1 MKNLFIAFI
10 SIFLI
15 TPIMAQQ
22 AANYDEAKVPSY
34 TLPAIMEEG
43 QSIAHWEKQKRA
55 ATLAM
60 FESDVYGKTD
70 LEGVKTSFEIA
81 SQDDEALN
89 GKAIRKDITCTL
101 EREGK
106 QHSFSILL
114 YTPKA
119 VKKAPIFLGLNFY
132 GNHTL
137 STGSGIAISESWVPN
152 KEAFFIENN
161 KATETS
167 RGVRAYRWPIEKI
180 IDRGYGLANIY
191 CGDLDPDFDDG
202 FKNGLHSI
210 LGETTMGTIGA
221 WAVGLSKAMDYL
233 ETDTHV
239 NAKNVA
245 VFGHSRLGKAA
256 LWASAQD
263 TRFKMTISNESGCG
277 GAALSKREYGERV
290 ERINT
295 SFPHWFTTEF
305 KKYNS
310 NEAALPIDQHQLLAL
325 IAPRALYVATAEDD
339 QWSDPLGQYLSLYE
353 ASKLYQ
359 AYGFEKLSET
369 PPPLNE
375 TRQIGPL
382 GYHERSGKHE
392 VMPEDWANYL
402 DFADKHLK

>member
-1 MKNLFIAFI
+1 
-10 SIFLI
+10 
-15 TPIMAQQ
+15 MAQQ
-22 AANYDEAKVPSY
+22 AANYDEDKVPSY
-34 TLPAIMEEG
+34 TLPAILEEG
-43 QSIAHWEKQKRA
+43 QSIALWEKQKRA
-55 ATLAM
+55 ATLAI

-70 LEGVKTSFEIA
+70 LKGVKTSFRIA
-81 SQDDEALN
+81 NQDNEALN
-89 GKAIRKDITCTL
+89 GKAIRKEIICTM
-101 EREGK
+101 ERDGK
-106 QHSFSILL
+106 QHSFSLLL

-119 VKKAPIFLGLNFY
+119 VSKAPVFLGLNFY

-137 STGSGIAISESWVPN
+137 STETGISISKNWVPN

-202 FKNGLHSI
+202 LKNGIHSI

-233 ETDTHV
+233 ETDNDV
-239 NAKNVA
+239 DAKNVA

-263 TRFKMTISNESGCG
+263 PRFKMTISNESGCG
-277 GAALSKREYGERV
+277 GAALSKREYGETV
-290 ERINT
+290 EVINT
-295 SFPHWFTTEF
+295 RFPHWFTTKF
-305 KKYNS
+305 KDYNS

-325 IAPRALYVATAEDD
+325 IAPRALYVATAEGD
-339 QWSDPLGQYLSLYE
+339 QWSDPRGQYLSLYH

-359 AYGFEKLSET
+359 AYGFDKIPKAS
-369 PPPLNE
+369 PAINKSQ
-375 TRQIGPL
+375 QIGPL
-382 GYHERSGKHE
+382 GYHNRSGKHE
-392 VMPEDWANYL
+392 VMPIDWDNYL